1 MGAPTPIS
9 SESSRTAH
17 CPDSVKVAVGGG
29 CTRSR
34 HGEEI
39 GLSDDGTRSDLQHA
53 SRRPQAPGPRPGPR
67 ATSDGAFPLAGR
79 PYP

>member
-53 SRRPQAPGPRPGPR
+53 SRRPQG
-67 ATSDGAFPLAGR
+67 DK
-79 PYP
+79 